1 LFLNLVLKNG
11 QWRIGLFS
19 VMALSI
25 MSLAFGQI
33 SAAGPPAFDI
43 IFTSGLSMTVDGT
56 AGATVPNESGDI
68 YVYAFATSAVENGNT
83 VVYVVASHDF
93 VDHPEQSGEGDL
105 TWHAH
110 KLGLDS
116 NFCINT
122 IDPVPNASLS
132 GSTVSIP
139 DVEVD
144 NVMLSLT
151 AVFTETSQGICPV
164 HVFDM

>member
-1 LFLNLVLKNG
+1 
-11 QWRIGLFS
+11 
-19 VMALSI
+19 MALSI

-33 SAAGPPAFDI
+33 SAAGPPDLDI
-43 IFTSGLSMTVDGT
+43 LSMEGLSLTVDGI
-56 AGATVPNESGDI
+56 AGATVPEVSGDI
-68 YVYAFATSAVENGNT
+68 YVYAFATSEVELGNT

-93 VDHPEQSGEGDL
+93 ADHPEQSGEGDL

-116 NFCINT
+116 TFCINT
-122 IDPVPNASLS
+122 IEPVPNASLS

-144 NVMLSLT
+144 NVMMALT
-151 AVFTETSQGICPV
+151 AVFTQTSQGICPV